1 MKNKRGLSEIITSV
15 LLVSIA
21 LAAIAVF
28 WVVVQ
33 NVIQTTTEKI
43 NIEKQTVNLQVE
55 STNLQGNG
63 DLLVKVRR
71 NAGPGNV
78 GGITFIVSGAGGS
91 KAVQK
96 IVGIGELEEKTYLI
110 SKNEIAGLESVQ
122 SVSVAPIIKTSSGTQ
137 VQKDIAAV
145 ENREII
151 IID

>member
-1 MKNKRGLSEIITSV
+1 MRSIFMKNKRGLAEIITSV

-78 GGITFIVSGAGGS
+78 GGGNLIVPGGGGS

-96 IVGIGELEEKTYLI
+96 NVGIGELEEKKYLI
-110 SKNEIAGLESVQ
+110 SKNEIGGVESV
-122 SVSVAPIIKTSSGTQ
+122 
-137 VQKDIAAV
+137 
-145 ENREII
+145 
-151 IID
+151 